1 MGELY
6 EALLKE
12 KIQREER
19 ARLRARLMTLL
30 SDVGIDEFKHI
41 NMQYSEDEL
50 FELLRK
56 AIACLQERI
65 DMCNK
70 AYKKLQRKND
80 QLAQTSLSFMNDYAN
95 RCNT

>member
-1 MGELY
+1 MREIY
-6 EALLKE
+6 ENLAKD

-19 ARLRARLMTLL
+19 ARLRARLMALL

-41 NMQYSEDEL
+41 NLQHSEDDL
-50 FELLRK
+50 FDLLRK

-80 QLAQTSLSFMNDYAN
+80 QLAQASLSFMTRYEKNN
-95 RCNT
+95 